1 MIYTQYIHTW
11 YVELQGH
18 KLHAVTVIIN
28 SCQGMYVDCIIIEF
42 KSTVIKSTVT
52 ECI

>member
-1 MIYTQYIHTW
+1 MIYAQYIHTW

-18 KLHAVTVIIN
+18 KLHAVTVIIY
-28 SCQGMYVDCIIIEF
+28 SCQGMYVDCIEF